1 MENKMENKGEREVR
15 LSTEELETLL
25 RKAKLITPS
34 EALYEAR
41 IEPGELVVK
50 ITRE

>member
-1 MENKMENKGEREVR
+1 MKNEGEREIR
-15 LSTEELETLL
+15 LSTEELEKLL
-25 RKAKLITPS
+25 KKVKLIAPN

-50 ITRE
+50 IIRE